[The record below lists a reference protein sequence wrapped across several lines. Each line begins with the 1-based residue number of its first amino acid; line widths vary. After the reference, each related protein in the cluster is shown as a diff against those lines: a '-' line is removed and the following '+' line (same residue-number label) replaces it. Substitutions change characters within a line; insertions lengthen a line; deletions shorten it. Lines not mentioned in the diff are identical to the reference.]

1 MNEVKQFQKVE
12 GYRYG
17 VGHKPGSGTLQLV
30 TDGEK
35 FVIGFDA
42 FNLID
47 GESCQYA
54 TFEFNTL
61 QECLDHAKKEGYL

>member
-1 MNEVKQFQKVE
+1 MSKFKKVE
-12 GYRYG
+12 GYHYG
-17 VGHKPGSGTLQLV
+17 VGYLPGSGTLQLV

-47 GESCQYA
+47 GEPCQYA
-54 TFEFNTL
+54 QYEFDTL
-61 QECLDHAKKEGYL
+61 EECLQHARKEGYL